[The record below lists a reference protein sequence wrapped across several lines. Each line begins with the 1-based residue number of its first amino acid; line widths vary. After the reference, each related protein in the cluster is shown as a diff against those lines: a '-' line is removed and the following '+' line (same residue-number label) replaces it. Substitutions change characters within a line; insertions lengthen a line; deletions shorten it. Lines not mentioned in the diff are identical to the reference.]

1 LGPIQKEVVSVL
13 STHLLPIPPHADGW
27 RPRRK
32 VHGQSAGRD
41 LPATQVNSLFVGFP
55 VLLDNANP
63 GQDLFLNV
71 LIHNLLQNHSC
82 PNPVK
87 MPTLGRNVFYKALTI
102 NTLRV
107 SQMPD
112 TPPVGY
118 KIASSMEGLKNND

>member
-1 LGPIQKEVVSVL
+1 MFNYTS
-13 STHLLPIPPHADGW
+13 
-27 RPRRK
+27 R
-32 VHGQSAGRD
+32 
-41 LPATQVNSLFVGFP
+41 NSLFVGFP

-87 MPTLGRNVFYKALTI
+87 MPTSGRKVFHKALAI
-102 NTLRV
+102 NTLHV

-118 KIASSMEGLKNND
+118 KIASSMEGLKNNDYL

>member
-1 LGPIQKEVVSVL
+1 MVSVL

-41 LPATQVNSLFVGFP
+41 LSATQVNSLFVGFP

-87 MPTLGRNVFYKALTI
+87 MPTSGRNVFHKELI
-102 NTLRV
+102 ISTLRV
-107 SQMPD
+107 TQMPD

-118 KIASSMEGLKNND
+118 KKASSIATLR

>member
-1 LGPIQKEVVSVL
+1 M
-13 STHLLPIPPHADGW
+13 
-27 RPRRK
+27 RPTDK
-32 VHGQSAGRD
+32 
-41 LPATQVNSLFVGFP
+41 FP
-55 VLLDNANP
+55 VCRSPGSSSRKTKGIIDNANP

-71 LIHNLLQNHSC
+71 LIHNQLQNHSC

-87 MPTLGRNVFYKALTI
+87 MPTSGRNVFRKALTI

-118 KIASSMEGLKNND
+118 RIASSMEGLKNND